1 MWHAGGM
8 NCARKLIRRRAIRV
22 SAVKPYGV
30 GRLLATTQLAES
42 FVTNLQ
48 LTRDVN
54 FAEVQNFTALWADP
68 LSTEPGDGW
77 LIEWLELGILVP
89 PEGWENDPVYRRSW
103 VPGGMEEFL
112 QRVGECQWRTAMM
125 RDSLEHACRMLQ
137 LELQP
142 TPKRCLNA
150 SGRPRQ
156 SHSIGRK
163 GRYRRPTPHPSPRPR
178 PTQPG
183 SNAHFTGYLTHWC
196 GLQRTCGLG
205 QSSD

>member
-48 LTRDVN
+48 FTRDVN

-68 LSTEPGDGW
+68 LSTESRDGW

-125 RDSLEHACRMLQ
+125 RDSLEHACRVLQ

-142 TPKRCLNA
+142 TPKRCLN
-150 SGRPRQ
+150 GKRQ
-156 SHSIGRK
+156 ATAIAQHRQERAVQEAHTAPIAQTQTHS
-163 GRYRRPTPHPSPRPR
+163 
-178 PTQPG
+178 
-183 SNAHFTGYLTHWC
+183 AW
-196 GLQRTCGLG
+196 LQRTFHRLL
-205 QSSD
+205 DPLVWAAENL

>member
-48 LTRDVN
+48 FTRDVN

-68 LSTEPGDGW
+68 LSTESRDGW

-125 RDSLEHACRMLQ
+125 RDSLEHPCRMLQ

-142 TPKRCLNA
+142 TPKRCLN
-150 SGRPRQ
+150 GKRQ
-156 SHSIGRK
+156 ATAIIQHRQERAVQEAHAVPIAHIQTHS
-163 GRYRRPTPHPSPRPR
+163 
-178 PTQPG
+178 
-183 SNAHFTGYLTHWC
+183 AW
-196 GLQRTCGLG
+196 LQRTFYRLPDPLVWTAENLWAGPK
-205 QSSD
+205 Q